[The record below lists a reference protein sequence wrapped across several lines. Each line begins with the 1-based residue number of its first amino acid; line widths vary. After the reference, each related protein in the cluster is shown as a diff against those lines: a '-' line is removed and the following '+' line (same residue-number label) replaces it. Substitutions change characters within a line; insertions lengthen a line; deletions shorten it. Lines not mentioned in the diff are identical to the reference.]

1 MTGTGAPNDS
11 PSGARRVVLVTG
23 ASRGIGAACTRRFLA
38 DGDLVGGLCRTPPAS
53 NELDEP
59 LAQAGLEGRLHW
71 LSADVTSSSSL
82 EQALSE
88 LEAKLGPPSV
98 VVANAGITRDGLL
111 VRMSEE
117 QWAEVLDTDLTGVF
131 RVLRRTVSAMVRARS
146 GRIILVSSVAG
157 LLGSAGQANYAAAK
171 AGLVGLARSLARE
184 LASRSITVN
193 VVAPGPIDTAMID
206 ALPPKR
212 REELAASVP
221 MGRLGRPEEVAD
233 AVAWLASPAAAYV
246 TGAVV
251 PVDGGL
257 GMGH

>member
-1 MTGTGAPNDS
+1 MSLGAPPQRRES
-11 PSGARRVVLVTG
+11 ASRVVLVTG
-23 ASRGIGAACTRRFLA
+23 ASRGIGAACVRRFLA
-38 DGDLVGGLCRTPPAS
+38 SGDTVGALARTPPPAGSVEHDLATAS
-53 NELDEP
+53 LDD
-59 LAQAGLEGRLHW
+59 RLHW
-71 LSADVTSSSSL
+71 LAGDVTDPASL
-82 EQALSE
+82 DAAVAE
-88 LEAKLGPPSV
+88 LEAKVGPPSV
-98 VVANAGITRDGLL
+98 VVANAGITRDGLFL
-111 VRMSEE
+111 RMSEE
-117 QWAEVLDTDLTGVF
+117 QWSEVLDCDLTGVF
-131 RVLRRTVSAMVRARS
+131 RVLRRTVGPMVRART
-146 GRIILVSSVAG
+146 GRIVLISSVAG

-193 VVAPGPIDTAMID
+193 VVTPGPIDTAMIE
-206 ALPPKR
+206 ALPPAR
-212 REELAASVP
+212 REELAGSVP